1 MTAACVIVSAIALD
15 WIIGEPR
22 RFHPLVLF
30 GSIAERS
37 ERIGESDAFQRISP
51 FNRGLICWFL
61 LVMPPTFGVWL
72 LISSLPAP
80 WQWVLEGLILY
91 FTIGWKSMQ
100 EHAMEVH
107 RHLIKSDMDEARRSV
122 RKIVSRETEG
132 LGEQGMAKG
141 AVEAV
146 LENGSD
152 CVLSPIFWYLL
163 LAAPGAF
170 MFRLANTL
178 DAMWGNRSER

>member
-1 MTAACVIVSAIALD
+1 
-15 WIIGEPR
+15 
-22 RFHPLVLF
+22 
-30 GSIAERS
+30 
-37 ERIGESDAFQRISP
+37 
-51 FNRGLICWFL
+51 
-61 LVMPPTFGVWL
+61 
-72 LISSLPAP
+72 
-80 WQWVLEGLILY
+80 
-91 FTIGWKSMQ
+91 
-100 EHAMEVH
+100 MEVH

-163 LAAPGAF
+163 LGAPGAF